1 MGESSDRHELEE
13 RRAALRRLLPVVER
27 LRGLDGVT
35 WAGGQRHRNG
45 AYLVRYPTYDE
56 DTLAVMEAFGGGV
69 LTRHGYLDELERRGL
84 SDGSLTDLT
93 GLAERSDEDLTRA
106 LLTWVVRSERFVDG
120 AIAESLTEGSLVAL
134 LDRLQELYEL

>member
-1 MGESSDRHELEE
+1 MGEGSDRHELEE

-56 DTLAVMEAFGGGV
+56 DTLAVMEAFGGGCSPGTGTSTNWSGAGCRTARSPTSPGWPSGR
-69 LTRHGYLDELERRGL
+69 TR
-84 SDGSLTDLT
+84 T
-93 GLAERSDEDLTRA
+93 
-106 LLTWVVRSERFVDG
+106 
-120 AIAESLTEGSLVAL
+120 
-134 LDRLQELYEL
+134 